1 MMLDDDSDEDE
12 GARRTRRRTT
22 TTTTTH
28 FARPSGRTPVAPSPL
43 AHRENSS
50 RQHRACTRP
59 PRFRPLKAPRPPA
72 RFVGARTGSR
82 QAGGPPPPAFSPS
95 VPPSAG
101 RQTASEDP
109 CAPEQRRGRGEA
121 AEHGRAVGP
130 PAQLLLRREQG
141 ARMGGDARMRG
152 PRMRGA
158 AVGPSAS
165 CGDGTFGWRAAGE
178 GRGRGRG
185 RGNYGGQEGGGL
197 ESGGSA
203 HCKRHHAKS
212 TSFGVLAALA
222 SRRWVRI
229 VVTRWRQPAVPSQT
243 MGVHRPHPL
252 RGSCPRPIRP
262 DIRPRPVASGT

>member
-1 MMLDDDSDEDE
+1 MKMKVQDGLGDE
-12 GARRTRRRTT
+12 RRRRRRRRTSRDPRG
-22 TTTTTH
+22 
-28 FARPSGRTPVAPSPL
+28 ARPSRQARSGSHTRKTAPGST
-43 AHRENSS
+43 A
-50 RQHRACTRP
+50 RAPAP

-222 SRRWVRI
+222 ARRWVRI